1 MSEDVGKNEE
11 RTNVAK
17 LLGGRICCLVG
28 LLLGAGG
35 ILFALLGASA
45 NVSAGAVGAA
55 LGVLGYFLGARRLGA
70 ATIVLGVIAKGH
82 CKLPPASARGRGD
95 GSPLRL
101 SPTGYASKALLC
113 ALDALDLGVAEHQ
126 PVAALTHS
134 GVDSPVLAVGRAE

>member
-70 ATIVLGVIAKGH
+70 VTIVLGVIAVFFMAAAATGLIPGVESPGH
-82 CKLPPASARGRGD
+82 
-95 GSPLRL
+95 
-101 SPTGYASKALLC
+101 GY
-113 ALDALDLGVAEHQ
+113 D
-126 PVAALTHS
+126 
-134 GVDSPVLAVGRAE
+134 